1 MSQLVAAG
9 GAVGLTAL
17 VSCAADRLAEQR
29 VALDAV
35 QAEERLPSW
44 PPPSP
49 LLPQPRPRPM
59 LHIYWPAD
67 ARAPGTVYGW
77 STHEVVVVACVHP
90 DTEPRAWTHMPRVRA
105 LGRCVRMQDEANE
118 DAWLLVRLDARHMP
132 HMRLRS
138 SADICML
145 LYTPPNVLRGQSL
158 ELERATSAPYTR
170 LEHLLAMDATRRDA
184 IRSSSARLSTAMT
197 YMNVAS
203 YACTCT
209 PIPKQRTRVGF
220 PRLEMLRRASAYSLL
235 CCALYRRLRGWGAWC
250 EYRTLWN
257 AVRHELKYDGRLQS
271 QEAMQKAMHACWSA
285 WLMTLVDVALGC
297 LLAGVMEAHSAKI
310 HRAIVGGL
318 ACVGHASFHALFHW
332 LAHWPLGIKLNDELA
347 LFLSDALGS
356 VSALYTYVVLEPA
369 AAHIPS
375 ALRVWAWT
383 SCFGASMAL
392 GVGADALRVSTV
404 HVRLMYGVLR
414 RVLAF
419 FVGAASELFDVFRSR
434 KRNPLHG
441 GRLDH
446 AEHEVDQLFVGTIL
460 FTLLAFL
467 FPTVLLFYWACAAR
481 YFVVHATHTTLVC
494 VVSMLYDMPLYTL
507 LMRFWDAA
515 SVSDGIVLQTR
526 GVIRLHAR
534 PISVRDA
541 CRPVGVHVMRLSY
554 LVRDAYHMLQGIRL
568 APT

>member
-257 AVRHELKYDGRLQS
+257 AVRHQLKYDGRLQS

-297 LLAGVMEAHSAKI
+297 LLALSLI
-310 HRAIVGGL
+310 HI
-318 ACVGHASFHALFHW
+318 
-332 LAHWPLGIKLNDELA
+332 
-347 LFLSDALGS
+347 
-356 VSALYTYVVLEPA
+356 
-369 AAHIPS
+369 
-375 ALRVWAWT
+375 
-383 SCFGASMAL
+383 
-392 GVGADALRVSTV
+392 
-404 HVRLMYGVLR
+404 
-414 RVLAF
+414 
-419 FVGAASELFDVFRSR
+419 
-434 KRNPLHG
+434 
-441 GRLDH
+441 
-446 AEHEVDQLFVGTIL
+446 
-460 FTLLAFL
+460 
-467 FPTVLLFYWACAAR
+467 
-481 YFVVHATHTTLVC
+481 
-494 VVSMLYDMPLYTL
+494 
-507 LMRFWDAA
+507 
-515 SVSDGIVLQTR
+515 
-526 GVIRLHAR
+526 
-534 PISVRDA
+534 
-541 CRPVGVHVMRLSY
+541 
-554 LVRDAYHMLQGIRL
+554 
-568 APT
+568 

>member
-1 MSQLVAAG
+1 
-9 GAVGLTAL
+9 
-17 VSCAADRLAEQR
+17 
-29 VALDAV
+29 
-35 QAEERLPSW
+35 
-44 PPPSP
+44 
-49 LLPQPRPRPM
+49 
-59 LHIYWPAD
+59 
-67 ARAPGTVYGW
+67 
-77 STHEVVVVACVHP
+77 
-90 DTEPRAWTHMPRVRA
+90 MPRVRA

-138 SADICML
+138 SADICVL

-297 LLAGVMEAHSAKI
+297 LLVGVMEAHSAEI
-310 HRAIVGGL
+310 HRAIEGGL

-419 FVGAASELFDVFRSR
+419 FVGATSELFDVFRSR

-481 YFVVHATHTTLVC
+481 YFVVHATHTALVC

-515 SVSDGIVLQTR
+515 SVSDGLVLQTR